1 MNTPPVGYVRQP
13 RVAVEQVTG
22 IGLVICWSGE
32 RLSPGEFPAEVQIAV
47 GRRALVIGLGRRCS
61 A

>member
-1 MNTPPVGYVRQP
+1 VRQP
-13 RVAVEQVTG
+13 RVEVERVAG

-32 RLSPGEFPAEVQIAV
+32 RLLPGEFPAEVQIAV
-47 GRRALVIGLGRRCS
+47 GRRALVVGLGRRCS